1 MNEKEYFLGLDMGT
15 GSVGWAVTDTDY
27 NVIKINRKKAWG
39 SVLFET
45 SKGAKERRVNRCARR
60 RLKRQK
66 ERLNLLRELFE
77 EEVQKVDKGFFLR
90 MKESRYVYDDK
101 RDENGVKP
109 QLPYS
114 LFVDEN
120 YTDVDYHREF
130 PTIYHL
136 RKALMEEDREFDV
149 RLLYLAVAHMLKNRG
164 HFLANMGSDDVNI
177 NFKESFSNLLS
188 KWNDIMAEDE
198 IQSITADSEE
208 LEQIEKVLKDA
219 KTVKSSKKQE
229 IVNIIGINDKRFKEL
244 ASLIVG
250 GKVSL
255 SKLFDRKDY
264 ESLEINKISFDDAS
278 FEENEEYYATNLED
292 HYDIIAGAKIVYDG
306 MILSNILKGDESGF
320 ISVAKVK
327 DYDKHGEDLQ
337 LLKKV
342 IKEEGI
348 GTDNQRKLLYK
359 KVFGVPKKGENNYSR
374 YVGVVSTNGRK
385 RVIEE
390 KKCTKADFYSFIKRE
405 VLPEIKDGDN
415 KKYILEEIET
425 DSFMPKARVKE
436 NSVIP
441 YQLHAKELK
450 KILCNAE
457 KYLPFLKETDE
468 AGKSVSEKI
477 ILLLTFKIPYYVGPL
492 NVSGNNAWAVR
503 KRGKVTPWNF
513 EEKVNIEESAK
524 AFIEKMTSKCTYLK
538 NEDVLPMSSLTYEK
552 FMVLNE
558 INKIKIYSE
567 PISVELKQDIY
578 HDLFERKLKVTV
590 KRLINYLKAEK
601 GYADLKRDDIGG
613 IDIEIKASL
622 KSYHAFK
629 EKFTG
634 VDLSERDKEDIIKDM
649 TLFGAEPKLL
659 KKRLTSK
666 YPEYENQ
673 IISLIK
679 SLKCNDW
686 GRLSYKLLNE
696 LAIDVP
702 GQGKIGT
709 VMYQLWNTNQNFMQ
723 IIESSD
729 SPYAEMIKEENG
741 EVNKNGID
749 YSIVNDLYVSPA
761 VKRQIWKA
769 LQVTDEVMGAMGRA
783 PKRVFVEMARE
794 QAEKKRSV
802 TRKDRLIE
810 LYRSIKDE
818 KSLYEKLLNTDND
831 ALRSDKLYLYYTQLG
846 RCAYTG
852 KKIEID
858 ELINNNKYDIDH
870 IYPRSKTADDSLDN
884 RVLVYKPVN
893 QGKENIY
900 PLGKFDSEIYDR
912 MRKDWLIWK
921 QKGLISEE
929 KYKRLTR
936 TTELTSEELLGFVN
950 RQLVETRQSTKAFIE
965 ALRYIITEETEIVYS
980 KAANVSRFRQQYKIL
995 KVRDINDLHHA
1006 KDAYLNIVVG
1016 NVYHL
1021 RFTKDARKYFDR
1033 NGTYRT
1039 YNLYKMFDYDVRCG
1053 LETAWK
1059 AGSNGT
1065 IIKVKENMKCDKV
1078 LVTRQTYEKG
1088 GALFDVQPLKKGKGQ
1103 VPLKSGKDNE
1113 RLKNIDLYGGYN
1125 SASIVYFMLIEGK
1138 DKKNRVLRYVVPVP
1152 LYLKRSIEANE
1163 KFAKDYFEEKYK
1175 LIDVKPERKI
1185 LIQTLMVIDGFKMRL
1200 AGKSGTQLIVHNAN
1214 QLMVSEKYNKPFKE
1228 ISKFMQDQKEK
1239 RGININ
1245 KNSDITDEILLDIY
1259 CMFKEKLE
1267 CSIYKE
1273 LLGNFKNI
1281 MEKGID
1287 KFKELSIDEKAV
1299 QIYELLKLFEC
1310 TSEMPDLSRIGG
1322 GKTTGAIR
1330 ISMNVTERKNLAIIH
1345 QSVTGIYEK
1354 IERINE

>member
-1 MNEKEYFLGLDMGT
+1 MKEREYFLGLDMGT
-15 GSVGWAVTDTDY
+15 GSVGWAVTDTEY
-27 NVIKINRKKAWG
+27 NLIKINRKRAWG

-77 EEVQKVDKGFFLR
+77 EEVQKVDSGFFLR

-120 YTDVDYHREF
+120 YTDVDYHRDF

-136 RKALMEEDREFDV
+136 RKALMEEDRKFDV
-149 RLLYLAVAHMLKNRG
+149 RLLYLAIAHILKNRG
-164 HFLANMGSDDVNI
+164 HFLANMGSDEVNLDL
-177 NFKESFSNLLS
+177 KESFKALLD
-188 KWNDIMAEDE
+188 KWNEMMTDDDIM
-198 IQSITADSEE
+198 SVTAGSEQ
-208 LEQIEKVLKDA
+208 LEQIEKTLKD
-219 KTVKSSKKQE
+219 TRIVKSSKKQE
-229 IVNIIGINDKRFKEL
+229 IINIVGTSDKRFKEL
-244 ASLIVG
+244 ASLIAG

-278 FEENEEYYATNLED
+278 YEENEEYYAANLED
-292 HYDIIAGAKIVYDG
+292 NYDIIACAKNVYDG
-306 MILSNILKGDESGF
+306 MILSNILKGDESGL
-320 ISVAKVK
+320 ISAAKVK
-327 DYDKHGEDLQ
+327 DYDKHGKDLR
-337 LLKKV
+337 LLKRV
-342 IKEEGI
+342 ILEEGI
-348 GTDNQRKLLYK
+348 GEDKQRKILYK
-359 KVFGVPKKGENNYSR
+359 RVFGVTKNQDNNYSR
-374 YVGVVSTNGRK
+374 YVGVVSTKGRK
-385 RVIEE
+385 GVIED
-390 KKCTKADFYSFIKRE
+390 KKCTKADFYNFIKKE
-405 VLPEIKDGDN
+405 ILPEIKEGDN
-415 KKYILEEIET
+415 KEYIINEMQT

-441 YQLHAKELK
+441 YQLHKKELK
-450 KILCNAE
+450 KILRNAE
-457 KYLPFLKETDE
+457 KYHPFLKETDE
-468 AGKSVSEKI
+468 TGKSVSEKI
-477 ILLLTFKIPYYVGPL
+477 IMLLEFKIPYYVGPL
-492 NVSGNNAWAVR
+492 NVSGSNAWAVR
-503 KRGKVTPWNF
+503 SRGKITPWNF

-524 AFIEKMTSKCTYLK
+524 NFIEKMTSKCTYLK

-558 INKIKIYSE
+558 INKIKINSE

-578 HDLFERKLKVTV
+578 HELFEKRLKVTV
-590 KRLINYLKAEK
+590 KRLIDYLKAEK
-601 GYADLKRDDIGG
+601 GYADLKKEDISG
-613 IDIEIKASL
+613 IDIEIKSSL

-634 VDLSERDKEDIIKDM
+634 VNLSEKAKEDIIKDM

-673 IISLIK
+673 INSLIK
-679 SLKCNDW
+679 SLKCKDW
-686 GRLSYKLLNE
+686 GRLSYKLLNG

-702 GQGKIGT
+702 GQGMIGT
-709 VMYQLWNTNQNFMQ
+709 VMYRLWNTNENFMQ

-729 SPYAEMIKEENG
+729 SPYAKLIREENG
-741 EVNKNGID
+741 EARKKGID

-769 LQVTDEVMGAMGRA
+769 LQVTDEIMHAMGKP

-794 QAEKKRSV
+794 EGEKKRSV

-810 LYRSIKDE
+810 LYKSIKDE
-818 KSLYEKLLNTDND
+818 KALYDKLLKTDND

-846 RCAYTG
+846 KCAYTG
-852 KKIEID
+852 EKIEID

-893 QGKENIY
+893 GDKDDRFPLDGKIRE
-900 PLGKFDSEIYDR
+900 D
-912 MRKDWLIWK
+912 MRNTWLVWK

-936 TTELTSEELLGFVN
+936 TTELTSEELSGFVN
-950 RQLVETRQSTKAFIE
+950 RQLVETRQSTKAFAE
-965 ALRYIITEETEIVYS
+965 ALRYVIPEETEIVYS
-980 KAANVSRFRQQYKIL
+980 KAGNVSRFRQQYKIL

-1021 RFTKDARKYFDR
+1021 RFTKDVRKYFDR
-1033 NGTYRT
+1033 NGAYRT
-1039 YNLYKMFDYDVRCG
+1039 YNLYRMFDYDVNYSS
-1053 LETAWK
+1053 EMAWK
-1059 AGSNGT
+1059 AGKDGT
-1065 IIKVKENMKCDKV
+1065 IIKVKETLKCDRV

-1088 GALFDVQPLKKGKGQ
+1088 GELFDVQPLKKGKGQ
-1103 VPLKSGKDNE
+1103 IPLKSGKYNE

-1125 SASIVYFMLIEGK
+1125 KASITYFMLIEGK
-1138 DKKNRVLRYVVPVP
+1138 DKKDRLFKYIAPVP
-1152 LYLKRSIEANE
+1152 LHLKKKIEADENFT
-1163 KFAKDYFEEKYK
+1163 KMYFEEEYK
-1175 LIDVKPERKI
+1175 LKDIKLVRKI
-1185 LIQTLMVIDGFKMRL
+1185 LIQTLMVTDGFKMRL
-1200 AGKSGTQLIVHNAN
+1200 AGKSGTQLVVHNAI
-1214 QLMVSEKYNKPFKE
+1214 QLIVNEKYNKPFKE
-1228 ISKFMQDQKEK
+1228 ISKFMQDQKQK
-1239 RGININ
+1239 KGISIN
-1245 KNSDITDEILLDIY
+1245 QNSEITDEVLLDIY

-1267 CSIYKE
+1267 CSIYRE

-1299 QIYELLKLFEC
+1299 QIHELLKLFEC

-1345 QSVTGIYEK
+1345 QSVTGIFEV
-1354 IERINE
+1354 IERIN

>member
-1 MNEKEYFLGLDMGT
+1 MKEREYFLGLDMGT
-15 GSVGWAVTDTDY
+15 GSVGWAVTDTEY
-27 NVIKINRKKAWG
+27 NLIKINRKRAWG

-77 EEVQKVDKGFFLR
+77 EEVQKVDSGFFLR

-120 YTDVDYHREF
+120 YTDVDYHRDF

-136 RKALMEEDREFDV
+136 RKALMEEDRKFDV
-149 RLLYLAVAHMLKNRG
+149 RLLYLAIAHILKNRG
-164 HFLANMGSDDVNI
+164 HFLANMGSDEVNLDL
-177 NFKESFSNLLS
+177 KESFKALLD
-188 KWNDIMAEDE
+188 KWNEMMTDDE
-198 IQSITADSEE
+198 IMSVTAGSEQ
-208 LEQIEKVLKDA
+208 LEQIEKTLKD
-219 KTVKSSKKQE
+219 TRIVKSSKKQE
-229 IVNIIGINDKRFKEL
+229 IINIVGTSDKRFKEL
-244 ASLIVG
+244 ASLIAG

-278 FEENEEYYATNLED
+278 YEENEEYYAANLED
-292 HYDIIAGAKIVYDG
+292 NYDIIACAKNVYDG
-306 MILSNILKGDESGF
+306 MILCNILKGDESGL
-320 ISVAKVK
+320 ISAAKVK
-327 DYDKHGEDLQ
+327 DYDKHRKDLR
-337 LLKKV
+337 LLKRV
-342 IKEEGI
+342 ILEEGI
-348 GTDNQRKLLYK
+348 GEDKQRKILYK
-359 KVFGVPKKGENNYSR
+359 RVFGVTKNQDNNYSR
-374 YVGVVSTNGRK
+374 YVGVVSTKGRK
-385 RVIEE
+385 GVIED
-390 KKCTKADFYSFIKRE
+390 KKCTRADFYNFIKKE
-405 VLPEIKDGDN
+405 ILPEIKEGDN
-415 KKYILEEIET
+415 KEYIKNEIEA

-441 YQLHAKELK
+441 YQLHKKELK
-450 KILCNAE
+450 KILRNAE
-457 KYLPFLKETDE
+457 KYHPFLKETDE
-468 AGKSVSEKI
+468 TGKSVSEKI
-477 ILLLTFKIPYYVGPL
+477 IMLLEFKIPYYVGPL
-492 NVSGNNAWAVR
+492 NVSGSNAWAVR
-503 KRGKVTPWNF
+503 SSGKITPWNF

-524 AFIEKMTSKCTYLK
+524 NFIEKMTSKCTYLK

-558 INKIKIYSE
+558 INKIKINSE

-578 HDLFERKLKVTV
+578 HELFEKKLKVTV
-590 KRLINYLKAEK
+590 KRLIDYLKAEK
-601 GYADLKRDDIGG
+601 GYADLKKEDISG
-613 IDIEIKASL
+613 IDIEIKSSL

-634 VDLSERDKEDIIKDM
+634 VNLSEKAKEDIIKDM

-673 IISLIK
+673 INSLIK
-679 SLKCNDW
+679 SLKCKDW
-686 GRLSYKLLNE
+686 GRLSYKLLNG

-702 GQGKIGT
+702 GQGMIGT
-709 VMYQLWNTNQNFMQ
+709 VMYRLWNTNENFMQ

-729 SPYAEMIKEENG
+729 SPYAKLIREENG
-741 EVNKNGID
+741 EARKKGID
-749 YSIVNDLYVSPA
+749 YSLVNDLYVSPA

-769 LQVTDEVMGAMGRA
+769 LQVTDEIMHAMGKP

-794 QAEKKRSV
+794 EGEKKRSV

-810 LYRSIKDE
+810 LYKSIKDE
-818 KSLYEKLLNTDND
+818 KALYDKLLKTDND

-846 RCAYTG
+846 KCAYTG

-858 ELINNNKYDIDH
+858 ELMNNNKYDIDH

-893 QGKENIY
+893 GDKDDRFPLDGKIRE
-900 PLGKFDSEIYDR
+900 D
-912 MRKDWLIWK
+912 MRNTWLVWK

-950 RQLVETRQSTKAFIE
+950 RQLVETRQSTKAFAE
-965 ALRYIITEETEIVYS
+965 ALRYVIPEETEIVYS
-980 KAANVSRFRQQYKIL
+980 KAGNVSRFRQQYKIL

-1021 RFTKDARKYFDR
+1021 RFTKDVRKYFDR

-1039 YNLYKMFDYDVRCG
+1039 YNLYRMFDFDVNYSF
-1053 LETAWK
+1053 EMAWK
-1059 AGSNGT
+1059 AGKDGT
-1065 IIKVKENMKCDKV
+1065 IIKVKETLKCDRV
-1078 LVTRQTYEKG
+1078 LVTRQTYEAG
-1088 GALFDVQPLKKGKGQ
+1088 GKLFDVQPKKKGDGQ
-1103 VPLKSGKDNE
+1103 VPLKSGKNNE
-1113 RLKNIDLYGGYN
+1113 RLNNINLYGGYN
-1125 SASIVYFMLIEGK
+1125 SASITYFVLIEGK
-1138 DKKNRVLRYVVPVP
+1138 DKKDKLSKYIAPVP
-1152 LYLKRSIEANE
+1152 LHLKKKLEEDEN
-1163 KFAKDYFEEKYK
+1163 FAKKYFAEEYK
-1175 LIDVKPERKI
+1175 LKDVKLVRKI
-1185 LIQTLMVIDGFKMRL
+1185 LIQTLMVTDGFKMRL
-1200 AGKSGTQLIVHNAN
+1200 AGKSGTQLIVHNAI
-1214 QLMVSEKYNKPFKE
+1214 QLIVNEKYYKPFKE
-1228 ISKFMQDQKEK
+1228 ISKFMQDQKQK
-1239 RGININ
+1239 KGISIN
-1245 KNSDITDEILLDIY
+1245 QNSGITDEALVDIY
-1259 CMFKEKLE
+1259 YMLKEKLE
-1267 CSIYKE
+1267 CSIYKG
-1273 LLGNFKNI
+1273 LPDNFKNI

-1322 GKTTGAIR
+1322 GKTSGAIR
-1330 ISMNVTERKNLAIIH
+1330 ISMNVTERKHLSIIH
-1345 QSVTGIYEK
+1345 QSVTGIFEV
-1354 IERINE
+1354 IERIN

>member
-1 MNEKEYFLGLDMGT
+1 MKEREYFLGLDMGT
-15 GSVGWAVTDTDY
+15 GSVGWAVTDTEY
-27 NVIKINRKKAWG
+27 NLIKINRKRAWG

-77 EEVQKVDKGFFLR
+77 EEVQKVDSGFFLR

-120 YTDVDYHREF
+120 YTDVDYHRDF

-136 RKALMEEDREFDV
+136 RKALMEEDRKFDV
-149 RLLYLAVAHMLKNRG
+149 RLLYLAIAHILKNRG
-164 HFLANMGSDDVNI
+164 HFLANMGSDEVNLDL
-177 NFKESFSNLLS
+177 KESFKALLD
-188 KWNDIMAEDE
+188 KWNEMMTDDE
-198 IQSITADSEE
+198 IMSVTAGSEQ
-208 LEQIEKVLKDA
+208 LEQIEKTLKD
-219 KTVKSSKKQE
+219 TRIVKSSKKQE
-229 IVNIIGINDKRFKEL
+229 IINIVGTSDKRFKEL
-244 ASLIVG
+244 ASLIAG

-278 FEENEEYYATNLED
+278 YEENEEYYAANLED
-292 HYDIIAGAKIVYDG
+292 NYDIIACAKNVYDG

-320 ISVAKVK
+320 ISAAKVK
-327 DYDKHGEDLQ
+327 DYDKHGKDLN
-337 LLKKV
+337 LLKRV
-342 IKEEGI
+342 ILEEGI
-348 GTDNQRKLLYK
+348 GEDKQRKILYK
-359 KVFGVPKKGENNYSR
+359 RVFGVTKNQDNNYSR
-374 YVGVVSTNGRK
+374 YVGVVSTKGRK
-385 RVIEE
+385 GVIED
-390 KKCTKADFYSFIKRE
+390 KKCTRADFYNFIKKE
-405 VLPEIKDGDN
+405 ILPEIKEGDN
-415 KKYILEEIET
+415 KEYIKNEIEA

-441 YQLHAKELK
+441 YQLHKKELK
-450 KILCNAE
+450 KILRNAE
-457 KYLPFLKETDE
+457 KYHPFLKETDE
-468 AGKSVSEKI
+468 TGKSVSEKI
-477 ILLLTFKIPYYVGPL
+477 IMLLEFKIPYYVGPL
-492 NVSGNNAWAVR
+492 NVSGSNAWAVR
-503 KRGKVTPWNF
+503 SSGKITPWNF

-524 AFIEKMTSKCTYLK
+524 NFIEKMTSKCTYLK
-538 NEDVLPMSSLTYEK
+538 NEDVLPMNSLTYEK

-558 INKIKIYSE
+558 INKIKINSE

-578 HDLFERKLKVTV
+578 HELFEKKLKVTV
-590 KRLINYLKAEK
+590 KRLIDYLKAEK
-601 GYADLKRDDIGG
+601 GYADLKKENISG
-613 IDIEIKASL
+613 IDIEIKSSL

-634 VDLSERDKEDIIKDM
+634 VNLAEKAKEDIIKDM

-673 IISLIK
+673 INSLIK
-679 SLKCNDW
+679 SLKCKDW
-686 GRLSYKLLNE
+686 GRLSYKLLNG

-702 GQGKIGT
+702 GQGMIGT
-709 VMYQLWNTNQNFMQ
+709 VMYRLWNTNENFMQ

-729 SPYAEMIKEENG
+729 SPYAKLIREENG
-741 EVNKNGID
+741 EARKKGID

-769 LQVTDEVMGAMGRA
+769 LQVTDEIMHAMGKP

-794 QAEKKRSV
+794 EGEKKRSV

-810 LYRSIKDE
+810 LYKSIKDE
-818 KSLYEKLLNTDND
+818 KALYDKLLKTDND

-846 RCAYTG
+846 KCAYTG

-858 ELINNNKYDIDH
+858 ELMNNNKYDIDH

-893 QGKENIY
+893 GDKDDKF
-900 PLGKFDSEIYDR
+900 PLGGKIRED
-912 MRKDWLIWK
+912 MRNTWLVWK

-936 TTELTSEELLGFVN
+936 TTELTSEELSGFVN
-950 RQLVETRQSTKAFIE
+950 RQLVETRQSTKAFAE
-965 ALRYIITEETEIVYS
+965 ALRYVIPEETEIVYS
-980 KAANVSRFRQQYKIL
+980 KAGNVSRFRQQYKIL

-1021 RFTKDARKYFDR
+1021 RFTKDVRKYFNK
-1033 NGTYRT
+1033 NGTDRT
-1039 YNLYKMFDYDVRCG
+1039 YNLYKMFDKDVKCG

-1059 AGSNGT
+1059 EGKDGT
-1065 IIKVKENMKCDKV
+1065 VIKVKETLKCDRV
-1078 LVTRQTYEKG
+1078 LVTRQTYEAG
-1088 GALFDVQPLKKGKGQ
+1088 GKLFDVQPKRKGKGQ
-1103 VPLKSGKDNE
+1103 IPLKSGKGNE
-1113 RLKNIDLYGGYN
+1113 RLNNINLYGGYD
-1125 SASIVYFMLIEGK
+1125 SASITYFMLIEGRKK
-1138 DKKNRVLRYVVPVP
+1138 DRQFRYIVPVP
-1152 LYLKRSIEANE
+1152 LYLKNRIEADE
-1163 KFAKDYFEEKYK
+1163 KFAKEFFEDEYK
-1175 LIDVKPERKI
+1175 LKDVKLIRKI
-1185 LIQTLMVIDGFKMRL
+1185 LMQTLMVLEGFKMRI
-1200 AGKSGTQLIVHNAN
+1200 AAKTDNRISFHNAN
-1214 QLMVSEKYNKPFKE
+1214 QLQLEQKYYKPIKE
-1228 ISKFMQDQKEK
+1228 IIKFLQERKERK
-1239 RGININ
+1239 GVTINVNSGITHEELIN
-1245 KNSDITDEILLDIY
+1245 MYI
-1259 CMFKEKLE
+1259 MFKKKLSDSVYNEMLGKYCDVIENGTAEFKKLTLEEK
-1267 CSIYKE
+1267 S
-1273 LLGNFKNI
+1273 
-1281 MEKGID
+1281 
-1287 KFKELSIDEKAV
+1287 V
-1299 QIYELLKLFEC
+1299 QIYELLKFFRC
-1310 TSEMPDLSRIGG
+1310 TSELSDLSMVGG
-1322 GKTTGAIR
+1322 SKNAGTIR
-1330 ISMNVTERKNLAIIH
+1330 ISINEVPKRKNLAIIY

>member
-1 MNEKEYFLGLDMGT
+1 MKEREYFLGLDMGT
-15 GSVGWAVTDTDY
+15 GSVGWAVTDTEY
-27 NVIKINRKKAWG
+27 NLIKINRKRAWG

-77 EEVQKVDKGFFLR
+77 EEVQKVDSGFFLR

-120 YTDVDYHREF
+120 YTDVDYHRDF

-136 RKALMEEDREFDV
+136 RKALMEEDRKFDV
-149 RLLYLAVAHMLKNRG
+149 RLLYLAIAHILKNRG
-164 HFLANMGSDDVNI
+164 HFLANMGSDEVNLDL
-177 NFKESFSNLLS
+177 KESFKALLD
-188 KWNDIMAEDE
+188 KWNEMMTDDE
-198 IQSITADSEE
+198 IMSVTAGSEQ
-208 LEQIEKVLKDA
+208 LEQIEKTLKD
-219 KTVKSSKKQE
+219 TRIVKSSKKQE
-229 IVNIIGINDKRFKEL
+229 IINIVGTSDKRFKEL
-244 ASLIVG
+244 ASLIAG

-278 FEENEEYYATNLED
+278 YEENEEYYAANLED
-292 HYDIIAGAKIVYDG
+292 NYDIIACAKNVYDG
-306 MILSNILKGDESGF
+306 MILSNILKGDESGL
-320 ISVAKVK
+320 ISAAKVK
-327 DYDKHGEDLQ
+327 DYDKHRKDLR
-337 LLKKV
+337 LLKRV
-342 IKEEGI
+342 ILEEGI
-348 GTDNQRKLLYK
+348 GEDKQRKILYK
-359 KVFGVPKKGENNYSR
+359 RVFGVTKNQDNNYSR
-374 YVGVVSTNGRK
+374 YVGVVSTKGRK
-385 RVIEE
+385 GVIED
-390 KKCTKADFYSFIKRE
+390 KKCTRADFYNFIKKE
-405 VLPEIKDGDN
+405 ILPEIKEGDN
-415 KKYILEEIET
+415 KEYIKNEIEA

-441 YQLHAKELK
+441 YQLHKKELK
-450 KILCNAE
+450 KILRNAE
-457 KYLPFLKETDE
+457 KYHPFLKETDE
-468 AGKSVSEKI
+468 TGKSVSEKI
-477 ILLLTFKIPYYVGPL
+477 IMLLEFKIPYYVGPL
-492 NVSGNNAWAVR
+492 NVSGSNAWAVR
-503 KRGKVTPWNF
+503 SSGKITPWNF

-524 AFIEKMTSKCTYLK
+524 NFIEKMTSKCTYLK

-558 INKIKIYSE
+558 INKIKINSE

-578 HDLFERKLKVTV
+578 HELFEKKLKVTV
-590 KRLINYLKAEK
+590 KRLIDYLKAEK
-601 GYADLKRDDIGG
+601 GYADLKKEGISG
-613 IDIEIKASL
+613 IDIEIKSSL

-634 VDLSERDKEDIIKDM
+634 VNLSEKAKEDIIKDM

-673 IISLIK
+673 INSLIK
-679 SLKCNDW
+679 SLKCKDW
-686 GRLSYKLLNE
+686 GRLSYKLLNG

-702 GQGKIGT
+702 GQGMIGT
-709 VMYQLWNTNQNFMQ
+709 VMYRLWNTNENFMQ

-729 SPYAEMIKEENG
+729 SPYAKLIREENG
-741 EVNKNGID
+741 EARKKGID
-749 YSIVNDLYVSPA
+749 YSLVNDLYVSPA

-769 LQVTDEVMGAMGRA
+769 LQVTDEIMHAMGKP

-794 QAEKKRSV
+794 EGEKKRSV

-810 LYRSIKDE
+810 LYKSIKDE
-818 KSLYEKLLNTDND
+818 KALYDKLLKTDND

-846 RCAYTG
+846 KCAYTG

-858 ELINNNKYDIDH
+858 ELMNNNKYDIDH

-893 QGKENIY
+893 GDKDDRFPLDGKIRE
-900 PLGKFDSEIYDR
+900 D
-912 MRKDWLIWK
+912 MRNTWLVWK

-950 RQLVETRQSTKAFIE
+950 RQLVETRQSTKAFAE
-965 ALRYIITEETEIVYS
+965 ALRYVIPEETEIVYS
-980 KAANVSRFRQQYKIL
+980 KAGNVSRFRQQYKIL

-1021 RFTKDARKYFDR
+1021 RFTKDVRKYFDR

-1039 YNLYKMFDYDVRCG
+1039 YNLYRMFDFDVNYSF
-1053 LETAWK
+1053 EMAWK
-1059 AGSNGT
+1059 AGKDGT
-1065 IIKVKENMKCDKV
+1065 IIKVKETLKCDRV
-1078 LVTRQTYEKG
+1078 LVTRQTYEAG
-1088 GALFDVQPLKKGKGQ
+1088 GKLFDVQPKKKGDGQ
-1103 VPLKSGKDNE
+1103 VPLKSGKNNE
-1113 RLKNIDLYGGYN
+1113 RLNNINLYGGYN
-1125 SASIVYFMLIEGK
+1125 SASITYFVLIEGK
-1138 DKKNRVLRYVVPVP
+1138 DKKDKLSKYIAPVP
-1152 LYLKRSIEANE
+1152 LHLKKKLEEDEN
-1163 KFAKDYFEEKYK
+1163 FAKKYFAEEYK
-1175 LIDVKPERKI
+1175 LKDVKLVRKI
-1185 LIQTLMVIDGFKMRL
+1185 LIQTLMVTDGFKMRL
-1200 AGKSGTQLIVHNAN
+1200 AGKSGTQLIVHNAI
-1214 QLMVSEKYNKPFKE
+1214 QLIVNEKYYKPFKE
-1228 ISKFMQDQKEK
+1228 ISKFMQDQKQK
-1239 RGININ
+1239 KGISIN
-1245 KNSDITDEILLDIY
+1245 QNSGITDEALVDIY
-1259 CMFKEKLE
+1259 YMLKEKLE
-1267 CSIYKE
+1267 CSIYKG
-1273 LLGNFKNI
+1273 LPDNFKNI

-1322 GKTTGAIR
+1322 GKTSGAIR
-1330 ISMNVTERKNLAIIH
+1330 ISMNVTERKHLSIIH
-1345 QSVTGIYEK
+1345 QSVTGIFEV
-1354 IERINE
+1354 IERIN